1 MRLTP
6 LDIRKQEFTRGLRGY
21 DAEEVLAFLQM
32 LSSQW
37 EDLLDESR
45 RKDEKIRDLENKM
58 AHYEKVEEAL
68 QEALQTARETSKE
81 ALQNAEEKAR
91 LIINSAEQ
99 RAEEI
104 KRDAGEDLHQIKRDT
119 AKLSGRR
126 SEIVTR
132 LRAFLMSEM
141 EILAH
146 FEGDDPVGFIKLV
159 PGRDKPPENMPADTI
174 TPPDADVYPEDP
186 VPADEGNEQDAR
198 PERSEEASGEGE
210 SESNAGRNSAYTTEK
225 AAYTTEEA
233 AYAEKE
239 AANEDKD
246 AAYAQDKAAYEDQ
259 SSPTDRDIVSSQS
272 GDDVVHEN
280 SAAAANSGI
289 EQRAGDI
296 LKTDPESQDEA
307 DYATDSEN
315 DQEAP
320 PAARWTNRTVI
331 SQPSEHAAKQ
341 SDESEEG
348 TDTEAKDGSRASS
361 DEIEK
366 IRRIL
371 SDFD

>member
-58 AHYEKVEEAL
+58 VHYEKVEEAL

-146 FEGDDPVGFIKLV
+146 FEGDDPVGFIKLI
-159 PGRDKPPENMPADTI
+159 PGRDKPSENAPADTI
-174 TPPDADVYPEDP
+174 TPPDADVYPENS
-186 VPADEGNEQDAR
+186 VPADERNELKAA
-198 PERSEEASGEGE
+198 PKKFEETSGEAK
-210 SESNAGRNSAYTTEK
+210 SNAGRDSAYTTEE

-239 AANEDKD
+239 AANEEKND
-246 AAYAQDKAAYEDQ
+246 AYAQDKPASTDH
-259 SSPTDRDIVSSQS
+259 SPQTGPDGVSSES
-272 GDDVVHEN
+272 EEDIMHEHSTAATN
-280 SAAAANSGI
+280 SEV

-296 LKTDPESQDEA
+296 LKPDPASQEEA
-307 DYATDSEN
+307 NYAADSES
-315 DQEAP
+315 DQEASS
-320 PAARWTNRTVI
+320 AVRWTNRTVI
-331 SQPSEHAAKQ
+331 SQPSEHAAQQ
-341 SDESEEG
+341 SDESEGVADE
-348 TDTEAKDGSRASS
+348 DTKDRRASS